1 MERDSGDGTGAGQAG
16 ARGPVRRV
24 LILGGTAEAR
34 ALAELL
40 DGDGAFDT
48 TLSLAG
54 RTAAPRQVAGR
65 TRTGGFGGAAGLAD
79 WLRAER
85 IGALVDATHP
95 FAVVISDHAAGAAAA
110 TGVPLLAVR
119 RPGWRAG
126 PGDRW
131 HPADTLAEAAAALP
145 RLGTRAFL
153 TVGRQ
158 DLAVFAATGLF
169 CLIRSVDAPAPPL
182 PRDHRLVLARGP
194 FTAADELRLMRA
206 HRIDVLVTKDSGG
219 DATAGKL
226 AAARELGIPVL
237 VVRRPPP
244 PAGVPVAGTPGGAA
258 TWLRALP

>member
-1 MERDSGDGTGAGQAG
+1 M
-16 ARGPVRRV
+16 RRV

-34 ALAELL
+34 TLAELL
-40 DGDGAFDT
+40 DGEAAFDI

-54 RTAAPRQVAGR
+54 RTAAPRRAAAR
-65 TRTGGFGGAAGLAD
+65 TRTGGFGGAAGLAE

-95 FAVVISDHAAGAAAA
+95 FAAAVSRHAADAAAA
-110 TGVPLLAVR
+110 TGIPLLAVR
-119 RPGWRAG
+119 RPGWCAG
-126 PGDRW
+126 SGDDW
-131 HPADTLAEAAAALP
+131 HPADTLTGAAAALP
-145 RLGTRAFL
+145 DLGTRAFL

-169 CLIRSVDAPAPPL
+169 CLIRSVESPDPPL

-194 FTAADELRLMRA
+194 FTAEDELRLMRA

-226 AAARELGIPVL
+226 AAARDLGIPVL

-244 PAGVPVAGTPGGAA
+244 PAGVPVAGTPARAA
-258 TWLRALP
+258 AWLRALP